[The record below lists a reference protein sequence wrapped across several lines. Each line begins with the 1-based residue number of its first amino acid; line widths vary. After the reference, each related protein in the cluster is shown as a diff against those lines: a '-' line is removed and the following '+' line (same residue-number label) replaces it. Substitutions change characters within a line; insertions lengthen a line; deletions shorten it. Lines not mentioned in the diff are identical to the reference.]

1 MQKTEITAKP
11 VEVLI
16 VDDHPIMRVGIAA
29 MISKYKE
36 MKVVGFAGSGEEAL
50 EKFAKLRPDIV
61 LLDLRLPG
69 ISGVETLVEINRKY
83 PGTRTII
90 LTTYEGDE
98 DIHRAMNAGAKGYL
112 AKGLAPETLLAANR
126 KVHAGGSYI
135 PTPISNS
142 LAARTPD
149 TCLSVREC
157 EVLQLLAKGK
167 SNKEIALELGIR
179 ESTVKGHISVILTR
193 LDANDRT
200 QAVIAGLERGYI
212 HLGKPAYSGEVGH

>member
-1 MQKTEITAKP
+1 MQKAEITAKP
-11 VEVLI
+11 VKVVI

-29 MISKYKE
+29 MISKHKE
-36 MKVVGFAGSGEEAL
+36 MKVVGLAGSGEEAL
-50 EKFAKLRPDIV
+50 DKCAKLRPDIV

-69 ISGVETLVEINRKY
+69 ICGVETLVEINRKY

-90 LTTYEGDE
+90 LTAYEGDE

-112 AKGLAPETLLAANR
+112 AKGLAPETLLAAIR
-126 KVHAGGSYI
+126 KVHAGGLYI

-142 LAARTPD
+142 LSARTSD

-167 SNKEIALELGIR
+167 SNKEIALELGVR

-212 HLGKPAYSGEVGH
+212 HLCKPA